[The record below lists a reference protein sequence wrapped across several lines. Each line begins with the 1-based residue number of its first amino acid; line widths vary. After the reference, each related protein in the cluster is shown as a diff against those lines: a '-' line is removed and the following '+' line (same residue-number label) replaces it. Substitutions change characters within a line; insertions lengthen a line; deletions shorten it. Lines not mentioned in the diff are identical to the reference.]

1 MRAEISRAQP
11 DIVHANSIRAGIAAT
26 AASIGTKLPIFW
38 HLQDELPVHPFST
51 AIRLLALFSGRT
63 HLIAASQ
70 ATGDGF
76 RGRLKRL
83 FAKRVPL
90 RVVHNAIEPQKFA
103 FDPANRRKIREEFGL
118 SDDRFVFGIVGQITE
133 RKGQLELIK
142 TYAKIRERMPAST
155 LLIVGAPMFNK
166 DYVYH
171 EQLEEIV
178 RRTKLENH
186 VRFLG
191 LRKDVAAVMQSLDAL
206 VVNSRSEALVVVAIE
221 AMACGTPVIATSV
234 GGTAEM
240 IEHGKNGW
248 LISYG
253 DERELSEAITAM
265 SRKPELRRTFAANSE
280 KIVASLLN
288 ADVFIKNLEEFF
300 AQSARPQTKI
310 AGGLVIAER

>member
-1 MRAEISRAQP
+1 
-11 DIVHANSIRAGIAAT
+11 
-26 AASIGTKLPIFW
+26 
-38 HLQDELPVHPFST
+38 
-51 AIRLLALFSGRT
+51 
-63 HLIAASQ
+63 
-70 ATGDGF
+70 
-76 RGRLKRL
+76 
-83 FAKRVPL
+83 
-90 RVVHNAIEPQKFA
+90 
-103 FDPANRRKIREEFGL
+103 
-118 SDDRFVFGIVGQITE
+118 
-133 RKGQLELIK
+133 
-142 TYAKIRERMPAST
+142 MPAST

-300 AQSARPQTKI
+300 TQSATPQTKI
-310 AGGLVIAER
+310 AGELVIAER